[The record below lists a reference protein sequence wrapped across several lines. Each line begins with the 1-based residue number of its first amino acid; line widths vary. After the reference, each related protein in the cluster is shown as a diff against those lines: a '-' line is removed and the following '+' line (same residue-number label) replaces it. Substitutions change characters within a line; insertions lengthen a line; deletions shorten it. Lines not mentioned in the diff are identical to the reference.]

1 MLRNWLI
8 SKGSQKLWHA
18 IGVGFESVE
27 NWLSYE
33 EVAQLLGVSKG
44 KVARLVEDKFLFS
57 VRIEKEPKIPSEI
70 IIDGQPLASIR
81 GTLIVLEDA
90 GFNSEQ
96 AAEWLFE
103 FQEELEESPI
113 QSLVRGRKS
122 AVRRLA
128 QALAI

>member
-1 MLRNWLI
+1 M
-8 SKGSQKLWHA
+8 
-18 IGVGFESVE
+18 GFESVK

>member
-1 MLRNWLI
+1 M
-8 SKGSQKLWHA
+8 
-18 IGVGFESVE
+18 GFESVE
-27 NWLSYE
+27 NWLSYDE
-33 EVAQLLGVSKG
+33 AAELLGVSKG

-57 VRIEKEPKIPSEI
+57 VRVDKEPKIPAEI
-70 IIDGQPLASIR
+70 IIDGEPLASIR

-90 GFNSEQ
+90 GFDSVE
-96 AAEWLFE
+96 AAEWLYE
-103 FQEELEESPI
+103 FQEELDESPI